1 MKRND
6 LIIYGLS
13 VLLILLIP
21 FLVPICYAT
30 ADDPRYIFLLSG
42 SYTGQPCPD
51 ILYMGSFFS
60 HFTAWLYGKWASV
73 EWYSVIYYSL
83 SFYAFAVIAWKII
96 RRNWSC
102 LRYLVLAV
110 FILFYVYVTLVP
122 TNTILASILGFTS
135 MLLMYQANG
144 NKREYLLGIVTFF
157 MATEMRYAAAF
168 VPYMITC
175 PIFLNDFSL
184 KCKTW
189 WSHRIWLAGVLAMAF
204 LTNWGMKQNYKGEE
218 WETYQQYNRVRG
230 ALADNPALENLSS
243 TFGDEE
249 DNIALDLFSQYRIF
263 DREILTLEKIKSIQK
278 QMKDANQVTVKQNAK
293 TYVVMYY
300 RLGGWFILLLAVWI
314 GVELLIKREWLSLV
328 QFVGAVSFFVGA
340 NIHMMSTSYAKERV
354 CLYALL
360 SLLFALMIIAYKKV
374 RLYKVLLF
382 CTCLYMGYKHVKKD
396 YYELHESLAERTS
409 LVETEQILARCSAE
423 KVMMT
428 VPTELV
434 PEAFHV
440 SESSIGKKGIIQGWI
455 HFHPKS
461 PKKYQSFKAFAEGFP
476 LLVQKESIE
485 QIAMIQRL
493 IELHYGIKTE
503 QKVLDETETLY
514 LIQLDKIG

>member
-21 FLVPICYAT
+21 FVVPICYAT

-42 SYTGQPCPD
+42 SYTGEPCPD

-60 HFTAWLYGKWASV
+60 HFTSWLYGKWASV

-83 SFYAFAVIAWKII
+83 SLYAYVVLAWKILSK
-96 RRNWSC
+96 NWSV

-110 FILFYVYVTLVP
+110 FVLFYVYITMVP
-122 TNTILASILGFTS
+122 TNTVLASILGFAS
-135 MLLMYQANG
+135 LLLMYQANG
-144 NKREYLLGIVTFF
+144 RKWEYVLGIVTFF
-157 MATEMRYAAAF
+157 LATEMRYAAAF
-168 VPYMITC
+168 VPYLIAC
-175 PIFLNDFSL
+175 PVFLKGFSFSD
-184 KCKTW
+184 KAW
-189 WSHRIWLAGVLAMAF
+189 WFHRIWLVGLLAVAF
-204 LTNWGMKQNYKGEE
+204 LTNWGMKQNYRGEE

-230 ALADNPALENLSS
+230 ALADNPALGNLSR
-243 TFGDEE
+243 TFGNEE

-263 DREILTLEKIKSIQK
+263 DREILTLDKIKRIQT
-278 QMKDANQVTVKQNAK
+278 QMKAVNNVSVKQNAK

-300 RLGGWFILLLAVWI
+300 RLGGWFILLLALWI
-314 GVELLIKREWLSLV
+314 GVELLIKKEWFSLI
-328 QFVGAVSFFVGA
+328 QFVATISLFVGA
-340 NIHMMSTSYAKERV
+340 NIHMMGTSYAKERV

-360 SLLFALMIIAYKKV
+360 SLLFALMVIAYKKV
-374 RLYKVLLF
+374 RFFKVLLF
-382 CTCLYMGYKHVKKD
+382 STCLYMGYKHVRKD

-440 SESSIGKKGIIQGWI
+440 SESPIGKKGIIQGWI

-461 PKKYQSFKAFAEGFP
+461 PKKYQSFKAFTEGFP

-493 IELHYGIKTE
+493 IELHYGIKTK
-503 QKVLDETETLY
+503 QTILDETENLY
-514 LIQLDKIG
+514 MIQLDKI